1 MAVVLETVARDAATN
16 GVVDLHETGTTNPNG
31 RLIFRT
37 SGDVEV
43 ATLNYANPA
52 FGASSVGVATAGT
65 IADDTSATGGTTTKW
80 TSEDR
85 DNLKLYTGTATS
97 VGGGGDIELSG
108 GTVIGAGSTVAV
120 TALTHT
126 QPAS

>member
-1 MAVVLETVARDAATN
+1 MAIVLETVARDAATN
-16 GVVDLHETGTTNPNG
+16 GVVDLIDGDAGNPNG
-31 RLIFRT
+31 QLIFRT
-37 SGDVEV
+37 AGDVEV
-43 ATLNYANPA
+43 ATLNFAATA

-65 IADDTSATGGTTTKW
+65 IADDTTATGGTTTKW
-80 TSEDR
+80 TAEDR
-85 DNLKLYTGTATS
+85 ANAKIYTGTATS

>member
-1 MAVVLETVARDAATN
+1 MAITLETVARNAACN
-16 GVVDLHETGTTNPNG
+16 GTVDLIDGDAGNPNG
-31 RLIFRT
+31 QLIFRT
-37 SGDVEV
+37 AGDVEV

-52 FGASSVGVATAGT
+52 YGAASVGVATAGV
-65 IADDTSATGGTTTKW
+65 IADDTTATGGTTTKW
-80 TSEDR
+80 TAEDR
-85 DNLKLYTGTATS
+85 ANAKIFTGTATS